1 MDAFILDPL
10 FYWIIWTIAT
20 VIGILLGWSLRAN
33 WREKAVWDAYN
44 QSEQERSSVAH
55 LYSQL
60 RSQHDQK
67 TAELKRVSLET
78 SHLRQQLTAMEIAHA
93 TRESTREAEAA
104 KLAKAEADASHYF
117 EKVQLLEENI
127 QFLRQRDQQFSAEIA
142 RLHEELQGWKK
153 LKRDFSGMLS
163 QIQTLETRATQLEQ
177 ERNALIRQVET
188 TKVEIG
194 NLQNSLALAY
204 ASAEGD
210 SDQSDITNPS

>member
-78 SHLRQQLTAMEIAHA
+78 SHLRQQLTAMEITNA
-93 TRESTREAEAA
+93 TRESSRQAEVA
-104 KLAKAEADASHYF
+104 KLAKAEADAAHYF

-127 QFLRQRDQQFSAEIA
+127 KFLRLRDQQFSGEIA

-163 QIQTLETRATQLEQ
+163 QIQTLETRSVQLEQ

>member
-1 MDAFILDPL
+1 
-10 FYWIIWTIAT
+10 
-20 VIGILLGWSLRAN
+20 
-33 WREKAVWDAYN
+33 
-44 QSEQERSSVAH
+44 
-55 LYSQL
+55 
-60 RSQHDQK
+60 
-67 TAELKRVSLET
+67 
-78 SHLRQQLTAMEIAHA
+78 MEITNA
-93 TRESTREAEAA
+93 TRESSRQAEVA
-104 KLAKAEADASHYF
+104 KLAKAEADAAHYF

-127 QFLRQRDQQFSAEIA
+127 KFLRLRDQQFSGEIA

-163 QIQTLETRATQLEQ
+163 QIQTLETRSVQLEQ